1 MVRLWTDTDPFHT
14 RSESEHIVR
23 RDVTASGDMTLA
35 RARLLICTALL
46 AVPAFWTGDKLLQ
59 IHATSIAKE
68 RVLARVQ
75 DEEYLSQLFSI
86 PTPFQYADYYVF
98 EANYLTRKESH
109 TRNELTR
116 FLKFTTAIPTK
127 RFRIY
132 LKYTD
137 RLAKIQW
144 FEFPLDG
151 CKDGYCNYDP
161 ALLNP
166 TAALDEID
174 VSAIIHE
181 KNISERI
188 LFYDFI
194 ETVTLSMYTNGKTIS
209 ISASIS
215 NTGLN
220 PIDDT
225 IRQLEASSGPDYWNT
240 RWTYSESKVS
250 GDIAI
255 EEY

>member
-1 MVRLWTDTDPFHT
+1 MKRTT
-14 RSESEHIVR
+14 
-23 RDVTASGDMTLA
+23 
-35 RARLLICTALL
+35 LLIFGALL
-46 AVPAFWTGDKLLQ
+46 FVPTFWTVDKLLQ
-59 IHATSIAKE
+59 IYATSIAKE
-68 RVLARVQ
+68 RMLARVQ
-75 DEEYLSQLFSI
+75 DEAYLSQLFSI

-98 EANYLTRKESH
+98 EGNSL
-109 TRNELTR
+109 TRNELTS

-127 RFRIY
+127 RFRTY

-137 RLAKIQW
+137 RLAKTHW
-144 FEFPLDG
+144 FEIPLDE
-151 CKDGYCNYDP
+151 CKDAYCNYDP

-166 TAALDEID
+166 TSALDEID
-174 VSAIIHE
+174 VSGIIHK

-194 ETVTLSMYTNGKTIS
+194 ETVTLSKYKNGKIVS

-225 IRQLEASSGPDYWNT
+225 IRQLEATSGPDYWKI
-240 RWTYSESKVS
+240 RWTYSEDKVS